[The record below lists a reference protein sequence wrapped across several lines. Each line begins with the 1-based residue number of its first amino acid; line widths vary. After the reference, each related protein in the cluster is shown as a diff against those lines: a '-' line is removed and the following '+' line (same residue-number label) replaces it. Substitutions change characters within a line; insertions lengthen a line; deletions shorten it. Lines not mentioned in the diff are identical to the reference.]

1 MKKRNLLLSVV
12 SGLILASAMPKPG
25 WWFASWFGLVPLLL
39 ALRKSTPKQGAL
51 CGLVAG
57 FVYFAVIC
65 VWLTIFGYLPWFLV
79 ALKEA
84 VWVALFAGV
93 AVRFL
98 QNGGVRAY
106 LGVPAVWTVIQ
117 WVRVF
122 GPLGFTWGSFAHTQA
137 DVLVITQLGSI
148 TGPWGIDFL
157 VCLANVAVAE
167 VIYSILSRA
176 NIARAL
182 GYFLLTAL
190 LVSAVAYYGHHRLR
204 KPATPSEQKHSAVII
219 QGSLT
224 HDVNP
229 KPEYVVEAYMLYH
242 AMTSFAGLSKPDL
255 VVWPETTIVDCITKQ
270 RWGPLISRL
279 AKNIRAN
286 MVVGGYDYSGD
297 AQGRNYNAAHFFD
310 RAGRKI
316 GVYRKVHL
324 VPYGEY
330 VPFRKQLPWLKRYG
344 IREVDVLPGK
354 KHALVETDIGTIGTA
369 ICFESIF
376 PAVTAKEV
384 RNGASLL
391 VVITN
396 DAWFKR
402 SQAAR
407 QHLMMA
413 RLRAVE
419 TRRYVVRAASTG
431 ISAIIDPQGRIVSQ
445 LGIFRRGI
453 VRGSVIPV
461 SVLTPYVRFGDWF
474 AYACI
479 VMAIFLARSR
489 ARRKKRLIQ
498 KVR

>member
-12 SGLILASAMPKPG
+12 SGIVLASAMPKPG
-25 WWFASWFGLVPLLL
+25 LWFASWFGLAPLLL
-39 ALRKSTPKQGAL
+39 ALRKSTPRQGAL
-51 CGLVAG
+51 YGLVTG
-57 FVYFAVIC
+57 FVYFGAIC
-65 VWLTIFGYLPWFLV
+65 VWLSIFGYLPWFLV

-84 VWVALFAGV
+84 VWVAFFAGI

-98 QNGGVRAY
+98 QNSGVHAY
-106 LGVPAVWTVIQ
+106 LGLPAVWTVIQ
-117 WVRVF
+117 WARVF

-137 DVLVITQLGSI
+137 DSLVITQLGSI

-167 VIYSILSRA
+167 VACSILNRA
-176 NIARAL
+176 NIAKAL
-182 GYFLLTAL
+182 GYVFLTAV
-190 LVSAVAYYGHHRLR
+190 LVSAVVYYGHCSML
-204 KPATPSEQKHSAVII
+204 KPAAPSGQKHSAVII

-229 KPEYVVEAYMLYH
+229 TPEYVVEAYMLYH

-255 VVWPETTIVDCITKQ
+255 IVWPETTIVDCITRQ

-279 AKNIRAN
+279 ARNIRAN
-286 MVVGGYDYSGD
+286 MIVGGYDYSGD
-297 AQGRNYNAAHFFD
+297 VKGRNYNAAHFFD

-330 VPFRKQLPWLKRYG
+330 VPLRKQLPWLKRYG

-354 KHALVETDIGTIGTA
+354 RHTLVNTDIGTMGTA

-431 ISAIIDPQGRIVSQ
+431 ISAIIDPQGHIVSQ

-453 VRGSVIPV
+453 VRGSVIP
-461 SVLTPYVRFGDWF
+461 SKVLTPYVRFGDWF
-474 AYACI
+474 AYVCI
-479 VMAIFLARSR
+479 VLATSLAIFR
-489 ARRKKRLIQ
+489 ARRKKRLIP